1 MRAMKS
7 KHTSACT
14 FFLVL
19 AFVCSVSA
27 GSGAYQPGGHLVI
40 VRSPNFGWNLGFN
53 LEIDGRPAGSIVQGR
68 QFHAWLPA
76 GHHVLTVYK
85 VPSVGFVEPT
95 SVAVN
100 IQPGWNN
107 VFTAIWDSN
116 LVYLRPS
123 GTFLSPGATWQNRGD
138 VY

>member
-1 MRAMKS
+1 MKS
-7 KHTSACT
+7 KYTSACS
-14 FFLVL
+14 FFLIL

-27 GSGAYQPGGHLVI
+27 GTGAYRPPGHLVI

-68 QFHAWLPA
+68 HFHAWLPA
-76 GHHVLTVYK
+76 GPHVLTVFK
-85 VPSVGFVEPT
+85 VPSASLSEPT
-95 SVAVN
+95 SITVN

-116 LVYLRPS
+116 LVYLRPA